1 MNDALKSLEA
11 QLTNVEE
18 SLRLIAERKSEYIEA
33 TSIPLDLVK
42 NEQRLMAERERLL
55 AEVAKLSP
63 AAPDSAGTET
73 ASSPAHDA
81 GEEERRQQ
89 LAIQRHNLNKLELQ
103 RARYGIR
110 VPLDLI
116 NEIKLVQERIGE
128 LEEEI
133 AQLGS
138 AELGQGAA

>member
-55 AEVAKLSP
+55 AEVAKLSL
-63 AAPDSAGTET
+63 AAPDSAGTVT
-73 ASSPAHDA
+73 ASSLAHDA
-81 GEEERRQQ
+81 GEERRQQ
-89 LAIQRHNLNKLELQ
+89 LAIQRRNLNELELQ

-110 VPLDLI
+110 VPLDLV
-116 NEIKLVQERIGE
+116 NEIGLVQERIGE

>member
-1 MNDALKSLEA
+1 
-11 QLTNVEE
+11 
-18 SLRLIAERKSEYIEA
+18 
-33 TSIPLDLVK
+33 
-42 NEQRLMAERERLL
+42 MAERERLL

-81 GEEERRQQ
+81 GEERRQQ
-89 LAIQRHNLNKLELQ
+89 LAIQRHNLNELELQ

-116 NEIKLVQERIGE
+116 NEIKLVQERIGD

-133 AQLGS
+133 A
-138 AELGQGAA
+138 